1 MRPVTPLPR
10 RVVNSQ
16 VSKVV
21 SRLPQPA
28 KLAIQSS
35 FVYGAV
41 TLGLVILAQRVI
53 ANTTQGAAKSAQPTP
68 RVAAARVHT
77 PIAFDEGLVAFN
89 SFSL

>member
-10 RVVNSQ
+10 RAVNAQ

-35 FVYGAV
+35 FVYGAA

-53 ANTTQGAAKSAQPTP
+53 ANNTKSAKSQQPTP
-68 RVAAARVHT
+68 RVAATRVHAPT
-77 PIAFDEGLVAFN
+77 AFDEGLVAFN